1 MSALNLKNIIGVIGA
16 GSMGAGVAQVAAS
29 AGHIVLLFDTSQGAA
44 EKGIE
49 RTTKGLDKL
58 VQRERISAQ
67 QRDDLMARIKPVA
80 SLDELAPA
88 TLIIEAIVE
97 DLAIKQGV
105 FQQLENICSDAT
117 IFASNTSSLSI
128 TAIAAALKNSQRFV
142 GMHFFNPAPV
152 MKLVEVIS
160 GLATEQTIAQTIF
173 DTAEAW
179 GKKAV
184 QVKSSPGFIVNRVAR
199 PFYAEALRLLQ
210 EGASNP
216 ATIDAIL
223 RDCGTFRMGAFELM
237 DLIGHDVNYAVT
249 KSVFDA
255 YHGDPRFMP
264 SLLQKELV
272 DGGFLGIKSGHG
284 FYEYDEG
291 QCKPEAD
298 CCAPQS
304 FDSPVF
310 LTGQTHWV
318 QDFAVLIEQAGIT
331 LNRSETDDDIL
342 QTEYFTLCQ
351 SDGRMATLRA
361 EQENMRNLI
370 LFDLAMD
377 YAKTPRIVLA
387 AADQTEQNAI
397 DKAVGFL
404 QRLGKQVTV
413 IDDIAGLCLLRTV
426 SMLINEAADTVN
438 QQVCSIEAVDIAMQS
453 GVNYPLGPFA
463 WADKIGINKILEV
476 LDNLQDNYGED
487 RYRASPFLIR
497 RAASGKQ
504 FHD

>member
-1 MSALNLKNIIGVIGA
+1 MSALNTQKIIGVIGA

-29 AGHIVLLFDTSQGAA
+29 AGHIVLLFDASQGAA

-49 RTTKGLDKL
+49 RSAKGLDKL
-58 VQRERISAQ
+58 VQRERITTQ
-67 QRDDLMARIKPVA
+67 QRDDLVARIKPVD
-80 SLDELAPA
+80 SLDELTPA
-88 TLIIEAIVE
+88 ALIIEAIVE
-97 DLAIKQGV
+97 DLATKQRV
-105 FQQLENICSDAT
+105 FQQLENICSDDT
-117 IFASNTSSLSI
+117 IFATNTSSLSI
-128 TAIAAALKNSQRFV
+128 TAIASALKNPQRFV
-142 GMHFFNPAPV
+142 GMHFFNPAPI

-160 GLATEQTIAQTIF
+160 GLATGQAIAETIF

-184 QVKSSPGFIVNRVAR
+184 RVKSSPGFIVNRVAR
-199 PFYAEALRLLQ
+199 PFYAEALRILQ

-255 YHGDPRFMP
+255 FHGDPRFMP

-284 FYEYDEG
+284 FYNYSENS
-291 QCKPEAD
+291 CKPQPD
-298 CCAPQS
+298 CCAPQP

-310 LTGQTHWV
+310 LTGQTAWV
-318 QDFAVLIEQAGIT
+318 QAFADLIEQAGIT

-387 AADQTEQNAI
+387 AADQTEQSAI
-397 DKAVGFL
+397 DKAVGLL

-426 SMLINEAADTVN
+426 SMIINEAADTVN
-438 QQVCSIEAVDIAMQS
+438 QQVCSIEAVDIALQS

-463 WADKIGINKILEV
+463 WADKIGIGKILEV

-487 RYRASPFLIR
+487 RYRASPLLIR
-497 RAASGKQ
+497 HAASGKQ